1 MTLTD
6 RTVRMSRQCK
16 NCESLERLNDRY
28 RDTIERLT
36 RERDELRQV
45 ELVLSQPVSDK
56 LDERDRLPDA
66 PVVN

>member
-1 MTLTD
+1 MP
-6 RTVRMSRQCK
+6 RHCK

-45 ELVLSQPVSDK
+45 ELVLSQLLSDK
-56 LDERDRLPDA
+56 LGEPDVRRTR
-66 PVVN
+66 P

>member
-1 MTLTD
+1 MT
-6 RTVRMSRQCK
+6 RQCK

-45 ELVLSQPVSDK
+45 ELVLSQLLSDR
-56 LDERDRLPDA
+56 LDETDVRRTHP
-66 PVVN
+66 